1 MPRVAHG
8 APRPS
13 RAPIGSLPPPGLP
26 LSQPASA
33 EVGGARQQPA
43 GWAAWRGGAALVR
56 CRPLSG
62 SRQPGA
68 WRRPWA
74 PRASCPRCPPALE
87 AGAPGHSGHPA
98 LRRAA
103 PVESTKLGAERGPQA
118 RALRLAWGRPHLS
131 PQPSSQP
138 CGARPEPSP
147 GPKKAA
153 HAQLLA
159 RNAEQSSD
167 PSLKPPPI
175 PNPEKLELRVVKMES
190 HSASWGPVP
199 PAGSGLESSYCFITD
214 GIAPPQRM
222 LFPPEKISVAW
233 RQRQSVGAGLHNLGN
248 TCFLNSV
255 LQCLTY
261 TPPLANYMLSGE
273 HSQSCR
279 AQGFCM
285 LCTMET
291 HVNQVLFCSANAIE
305 PTAVFSDLRRIGEHF
320 CFGRQEDAH
329 EFLRYT
335 VAAMQTACLSGST
348 DLDSS
353 SQATTVIHQIFGG
366 FLRSR
371 VTCLSCQAVSDSY
384 EAFLDIP
391 LEITAA
397 SSVSGAL
404 EEFVRPELLDGEN
417 CYKCSKCEKTVAASK
432 RFTVHRSSNV
442 LTIALKRF
450 ADFTGGKISKDVN
463 YPEYLDLRAYM
474 SESAGEPVRY
484 ALYAVLVHRGASGRA
499 GHYFCFVK
507 ASNGLWYEMN
517 DASVVLCDIN
527 TVLSQQA
534 YLLFYI
540 RCCEETLGE
549 GTSYAP
555 VPSPAPSFLGQ
566 QEANNKQAGFL
577 GPQHPP
583 HMMKY
588 DLDFSVLHVDSGK
601 HKEKKKKR
609 RPMKKLKS
617 FLECSDP
624 RLQKCPWEEKEEA
637 HPPGGSLWEQ

>member
-1 MPRVAHG
+1 MLCQG
-8 APRPS
+8 RPIS
-13 RAPIGSLPPPGLP
+13 EEPNNVCLN
-26 LSQPASA
+26 SQPMFL
-33 EVGGARQQPA
+33 EV
-43 GWAAWRGGAALVR
+43 LF
-56 CRPLSG
+56 SG
-62 SRQPGA
+62 SSVKCSQMSLECLLCLQDVNYPEYLDLRAYMSESAGEPVRYALYAVLVHRGA
-68 WRRPWA
+68 SG
-74 PRASCPRCPPALE
+74 RA
-87 AGAPGHSGHPA
+87 GHYFCF
-98 LRRAA
+98 
-103 PVESTKLGAERGPQA
+103 V
-118 RALRLAWGRPHLS
+118 
-131 PQPSSQP
+131 
-138 CGARPEPSP
+138 
-147 GPKKAA
+147 
-153 HAQLLA
+153 
-159 RNAEQSSD
+159 
-167 PSLKPPPI
+167 
-175 PNPEKLELRVVKMES
+175 KLELRVVKMES

-248 TCFLNSV
+248 MCFLSSV

-291 HVNQVLFCSANAIE
+291 HVNQVLFCSASAIE

-474 SESAGEPVRY
+474 SESAGEPVCY

-583 HMMKY
+583 HMMKVNV
-588 DLDFSVLHVDSGK
+588 DPKAEDKQSQTGHRSILAKARGSPSRHSPEGRMGIASAGTEQTGTAVQCRSSSLENVLIKDEH
-601 HKEKKKKR
+601 
-609 RPMKKLKS
+609 LQLCQ
-617 FLECSDP
+617 FLWVLRALP
-624 RLQKCPWEEKEEA
+624 GRLESQEAEKEAIRVQKGATSKRKGNGEGWRKEISA
-637 HPPGGSLWEQ
+637 VRSSFFSG

>member
-1 MPRVAHG
+1 MRTHAMTNAYERQVSLLIPG
-8 APRPS
+8 DS
-13 RAPIGSLPPPGLP
+13 RAGPSEGGLSEPAGSL
-26 LSQPASA
+26 
-33 EVGGARQQPA
+33 
-43 GWAAWRGGAALVR
+43 
-56 CRPLSG
+56 G
-62 SRQPGA
+62 SFLFQ
-68 WRRPWA
+68 
-74 PRASCPRCPPALE
+74 
-87 AGAPGHSGHPA
+87 
-98 LRRAA
+98 
-103 PVESTKLGAERGPQA
+103 
-118 RALRLAWGRPHLS
+118 
-131 PQPSSQP
+131 
-138 CGARPEPSP
+138 
-147 GPKKAA
+147 
-153 HAQLLA
+153 
-159 RNAEQSSD
+159 
-167 PSLKPPPI
+167 
-175 PNPEKLELRVVKMES
+175 LELRVVKMES

-291 HVNQVLFCSANAIE
+291 HVNQVLFCSASAIE

-432 RFTVHRSSNV
+432 RFTIHRSSNV

-583 HMMKY
+583 HMMKMQSLRPAALKTLTKLTIKGTAY
-588 DLDFSVLHVDSGK
+588 HQPQQWLGADLLESSSAGKDLRMLVDDKLTTRCEKTVAASKRFTIHRSSNVLTIALKRFADFTGGKISKDVNYPEYLDLRAYMSESAGEPVCYALYAVLVHRGASGRAGHYFCFVKASNGLWYEMNDASVVLCDINTVLSQQAYLLFYIRCSRELSNAS
-601 HKEKKKKR
+601 KEKL
-609 RPMKKLKS
+609 RP
-617 FLECSDP
+617 EVV
-624 RLQKCPWEEKEEA
+624 
-637 HPPGGSLWEQ
+637 

>member
-1 MPRVAHG
+1 MRTHAMTNAYERQVSLLIPG
-8 APRPS
+8 DS
-13 RAPIGSLPPPGLP
+13 RAGPSEGGLSEPAGSL
-26 LSQPASA
+26 
-33 EVGGARQQPA
+33 
-43 GWAAWRGGAALVR
+43 
-56 CRPLSG
+56 G
-62 SRQPGA
+62 SFLFQ
-68 WRRPWA
+68 
-74 PRASCPRCPPALE
+74 
-87 AGAPGHSGHPA
+87 
-98 LRRAA
+98 
-103 PVESTKLGAERGPQA
+103 
-118 RALRLAWGRPHLS
+118 
-131 PQPSSQP
+131 
-138 CGARPEPSP
+138 
-147 GPKKAA
+147 
-153 HAQLLA
+153 
-159 RNAEQSSD
+159 
-167 PSLKPPPI
+167 
-175 PNPEKLELRVVKMES
+175 LELRVVKMES

-637 HPPGGSLWEQ
+637 HPPGCSLWEQ